1 LAKRTTRQPAKRR
14 ATAKPT
20 EQRKLAAIMFTD
32 MVGYSALTQKDEALA
47 LRVLEEHRAIIR
59 PLLTKHG
66 GREIKTIGDAFLVEF
81 SSALAATA
89 CAIEIQKTL
98 FERAESRPGGHA
110 VQLRIGLHVGD
121 VIYKENDVFGDGINI
136 AARIEP
142 LAEPGGICISEDVA
156 RQIQNKIDYSLVRL
170 GTGELKNI
178 NLTVDIYRVIRPWEK
193 RHFGFMDRFA
203 FFFAKRKSRRL
214 AAALLIILALLAV
227 LLWRTGPA
235 SRASLPANRVAV
247 LPFVNISNDSRE
259 EYFADGMTEELI
271 SSLSKIHDLNVI
283 ARTSV
288 AKYKGVRLDI
298 AEIGNALHVGSILEG
313 SVRTSGDEARIS
325 VNLVDVQT
333 QKTLL
338 TREYTRPIKDVFAI
352 QSDIA
357 QSITNA
363 LSIQL
368 LSGEMESLAK
378 KGTENAEAY
387 RTYLLGRVH
396 LSKRTGEEVLKA
408 IDSFTQAVQKDTSFA
423 LAYAGLAECYTLAG
437 NAGYGSLP
445 RDEAIAAA
453 KKFARRAIALDESQ
467 AEAHASLAYV
477 KFRIDW
483 DWADAEKEFK
493 RALELKPGYARGH
506 EWYALFLS
514 IQGRLDEAMEQMKR
528 AQSLDPLSAS
538 VSTGIGR
545 ILHFGRKLDE
555 AAQQFKN
562 TLELDPEY
570 AEAYFG
576 LGMTYTVMKRYDDA
590 RTALKTALRLSGN
603 RLVMLAM
610 LALNEGEAGNK
621 KEAQKIFDDLKT
633 RSRTT
638 YVSPYYF
645 GIMEAGLGDMDKAMD
660 YLEQAYN
667 ERDGILI
674 FLGVDPVAE
683 SIWTQPRFSALI
695 RKMQL
700 HNPAPGRP

>member
-1 LAKRTTRQPAKRR
+1 
-14 ATAKPT
+14 
-20 EQRKLAAIMFTD
+20 MFTD

-47 LRVLEEHRAIIR
+47 LRVLEEHRAVIR

-81 SSALAATA
+81 SSALAATS

-98 FERAESRPGGHA
+98 FERAESRPDGHA

-136 AARIEP
+136 ASRIEP

-170 GTGELKNI
+170 GKGELKNI

-193 RHFGFMDRFA
+193 RHFGFMDQFV
-203 FFFAKRKSRRL
+203 FFFSKKKSKRL
-214 AAALLIILALLAV
+214 AAAILLTIALLAII
-227 LLWRTGPA
+227 LWRTIPA
-235 SRASLPANRVAV
+235 SRGSFPANRVAV

-259 EYFADGMTEELI
+259 DYFADGMTEELI

-298 AEIGNALHVGSILEG
+298 AEIGNALHVGYILEG

-368 LSGEMESLAK
+368 LSSEMESLGK
-378 KGTENAEAY
+378 KGTENTEAY
-387 RTYLLGRVH
+387 RVYLLGRVH

-408 IDSFTQAVQKDTSFA
+408 IDSFTQAVQRDSSFA

-453 KKFARRAIALDESQ
+453 KKFAGRAIALDESQ

-483 DWADAEKEFK
+483 DWAGAEKEFK

-545 ILHFGRKLDE
+545 ILHFDRKLDE

-576 LGMTYTVMKRYDDA
+576 LGMTYTVMKRYDEA
-590 RTALKTALRLSGN
+590 RGALKTALRLSGN

-610 LALNEGEAGNK
+610 LALNEGEAGK
-621 KEAQKIFDDLKT
+621 KEDAQKIYDDLKT
-633 RSRTT
+633 LSKTT
-638 YVSPYYF
+638 HVSPYYF
-645 GIMEAGLGDMDKAMD
+645 GVIEAGLGNADKAMD
-660 YLEQAYN
+660 FLEQAYN

-674 FLGVDPVAE
+674 FLGVDPIAE
-683 SIWTQPRFSALI
+683 SIWQNPRFSALMK
-695 RKMQL
+695 KMQL
-700 HNPAPGRP
+700 HNPASGKP

>member
-1 LAKRTTRQPAKRR
+1 
-14 ATAKPT
+14 
-20 EQRKLAAIMFTD
+20 MFTD

-298 AEIGNALHVGSILEG
+298 TEIGNALHVGSILEG